1 MKKLLLPPLLLVAA
15 LALPGTA
22 LAGPCGLPD
31 SKPLWIDFSTPAV
44 ADVFGRPGIVTAV
57 SSGDFPARMRA
68 AGAKTIYWD
77 MYLRRR
83 VGVPANPAD
92 PALIDERA
100 AALYDIA
107 ARQTA
112 CATPPIILNELFGA
126 QLETPW
132 TASNE
137 QYRAN
142 VLALVRGLA
151 ARGARPMLLLS
162 RPPYTKSESA
172 AQWWRDVAEVADI
185 LPETYF
191 GARLLWREGPI
202 LANRRMR
209 TAMRN
214 AVGRLTAVGV
224 PTSRIGLVVGFF
236 TKGTRGGREGLVQDG
251 NWFRIVKWH
260 ARAVRQVAGET
271 KIASVVSWGWAPY
284 SQSARDLSDTPATAC
299 VYLWARDPGAG
310 FCDGPAVAGSG
321 FDTDLTEGQLVF
333 PAGARCLV
341 DGEPLA
347 AGAVAALARVTGDAS
362 VAFSIMY
369 ARAAEGVVR
378 VSAVQVAA
386 AERRL
391 VRLRFGGKRAS
402 YLVALREAGATPALA
417 RAALADEL
425 RRRQVAAT
433 MSGHVPESE
442 IRTFYNS
449 YPDLVVRPVRAD
461 PAPWWLGD
469 RARGLALVGVAPES
483 VFSVPE
489 GKKSVVLALDGSYT
503 VTALGESATLGAVPL
518 AQARH
523 AIVAA
528 LSVFARRAAFE
539 RWTLAR
545 QRGMLPVSTC
555 RQDVLPQPS
564 TIRVTDFLPF
574 LSLDNY

>member
-1 MKKLLLPPLLLVAA
+1 MKKLLLAPLLLLAA
-15 LALPGTA
+15 LALPGYA
-22 LAGPCGLPD
+22 AAGPCGLPD
-31 SKPLWIDFSTPAV
+31 SKPLWIDFSTPDV
-44 ADVFGRPGIVTAV
+44 ASVFGRPGVVTAV
-57 SSGDFPARMRA
+57 SSGAFPAQMRA

-77 MYLRRR
+77 MYLNRR
-83 VGVPANPAD
+83 VGTPWAPAASD
-92 PALIDERA
+92 LIEGRA
-100 AALYDIA
+100 QQLYDIA
-107 ARQTA
+107 VRQTE

-162 RPPYTKSESA
+162 RAPYTQSEAA
-172 AQWWRDVAEVADI
+172 AQWWRAVAEVSDI

-191 GARLLWREGPI
+191 GARLLWKEGPI

-214 AVGRLTAVGV
+214 AIGRLTAVGI
-224 PTSRIGLVVGFF
+224 PTSRIGLVLGFF
-236 TKGTRGGREGLVQDG
+236 SKGTAGGREGLADA
-251 NWFRIVKWH
+251 NWYRVVKWH
-260 ARAVRQVAGET
+260 ARAAREVAGET

-284 SQSARDLSDTPATAC
+284 SQSAADLTDVPATAC

-310 FCDGPAVAGSG
+310 FCDGPAVAGQD
-321 FDTDLTEGQLVF
+321 FDADLREGQLVF
-333 PAGARCLV
+333 PGGARCVV
-341 DGEPLA
+341 DGKRLA
-347 AGAVAALARVTGDAS
+347 AGDVSALSRVTGDPS
-362 VAFSIMY
+362 VAFSIVY
-369 ARAAEGVVR
+369 ARAAENVTR
-378 VSAVQVAA
+378 ISPVQVAA
-386 AERRL
+386 AERRI
-391 VRLRFGGKRAS
+391 VRFRFGGSRAK
-402 YLVALREAGATPALA
+402 YVAALREAGANLAVA

-425 RRRQVAAT
+425 RRRERAAT
-433 MSGHVPESE
+433 MSGRVPESE
-442 IRTFYNS
+442 VRTFYSS
-449 YPDLVVRPVRAD
+449 YPDLVVRPVKAD

-469 RARGLALVGVAPES
+469 RVRGLALVGVAPER

-489 GKKSVVLALDGSYT
+489 GREAVVVALDGSYT

-518 AQARH
+518 AQARP

-528 LSVFARRAAFE
+528 LSVFARRAGFE

-545 QRGMLPVSTC
+545 QRGMLPLTSC
-555 RQDVLPQPS
+555 RQDVMPQPS

-574 LSLDNY
+574 LSLDG

>member
-1 MKKLLLPPLLLVAA
+1 MKKLLLAPLLLLVA
-15 LALPGTA
+15 LALPGYA
-22 LAGPCGLPD
+22 AAGPCGLPD
-31 SKPLWIDFSTPAV
+31 SKPLWIDFSTPDV
-44 ADVFGRPGIVTAV
+44 AEIFGRPGVVTAV

-77 MYLRRR
+77 MYLNRR
-83 VGVPANPAD
+83 VGTPWAPAD
-92 PALIDERA
+92 PGLIEPRA
-100 AALYDIA
+100 QQLYDIA
-107 ARQTA
+107 VRQTE

-162 RPPYTKSESA
+162 RAPYTSSESA
-172 AQWWRDVAEVADI
+172 AQWWRDVAAVSDI

-214 AVGRLTAVGV
+214 AIGRLTSVGI
-224 PTSRIGLVVGFF
+224 PTTRIGLVVGFF
-236 TKGTRGGREGLVQDG
+236 SKGTGGGREGLVSDE
-251 NWFRIVKWH
+251 NWYRIVKWH
-260 ARAVRQVAGET
+260 ARAARQVAGET
-271 KIASVVSWGWAPY
+271 KIASIVSWGWAPY
-284 SQSARDLSDTPATAC
+284 SQSARDLTDVPATAC
-299 VYLWARDPGAG
+299 VYLWARDPGAH
-310 FCDGPAVAGSG
+310 FCDGPAFAGPD
-321 FDTDLTEGQLVF
+321 FDADLREGQLVF
-333 PAGARCLV
+333 PGGARCVV
-341 DGEPLA
+341 DGKALA
-347 AGAVAALARVTGDAS
+347 AGAVSALSRVTGDPS
-362 VAFSIMY
+362 VAFSIVY
-369 ARAAEGVVR
+369 ARAAENVLR
-378 VSAVQVAA
+378 ISPVQVAA
-386 AERRL
+386 AERRI
-391 VRLRFGGKRAS
+391 VRLRFGGSRAR
-402 YLVALREAGATPALA
+402 YVAALREAGANLA
-417 RAALADEL
+417 VARDALADEL
-425 RRRQVAAT
+425 RQRLQAAT
-433 MSGHVPESE
+433 MSGRVPESE
-442 IRTFYNS
+442 IRTFYSS
-449 YPDLVVRPVRAD
+449 YPDLVVRPVKAD

-489 GKKSVVLALDGSYT
+489 GKEAVVIALDGSYT

-528 LSVFARRAAFE
+528 LTVFARRAEFE

-545 QRGMLPVSTC
+545 QRGLLPLTTC
-555 RQDVLPQPS
+555 RQDVMPQPS

-574 LSLDNY
+574 LSLDG